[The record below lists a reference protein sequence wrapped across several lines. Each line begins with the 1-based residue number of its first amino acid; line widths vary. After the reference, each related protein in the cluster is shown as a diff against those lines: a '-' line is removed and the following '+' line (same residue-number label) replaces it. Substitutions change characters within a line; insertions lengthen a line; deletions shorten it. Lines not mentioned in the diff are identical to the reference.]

1 MVSVA
6 TTTMGHVTENA
17 SPHPHHV
24 VQKPR
29 KRTTPVEVADFTML
43 VKVPGQPEAIK
54 AFTDDEAEEARKYAA
69 DTGGTVVH
77 YRFHLRT
84 ATPPTTPAT
93 SFRCRRRPAPGW
105 PTDPSPS
112 PAMSRL
118 NPGPGRVSPIPRTR
132 SASTSTPNGWGRG
145 FQPGGLTYGDTIHLV
160 SGIMYLWRLR

>member
-6 TTTMGHVTENA
+6 TTTMGQVTENA

-69 DTGGTVVH
+69 DTGGTVVP
-77 YRFHLRT
+77 LPLPPRT

-112 PAMSRL
+112 PAMSPADGQQASLDLWPRARPATPMGRPARAVGRL
-118 NPGPGRVSPIPRTR
+118 V
-132 SASTSTPNGWGRG
+132 
-145 FQPGGLTYGDTIHLV
+145 
-160 SGIMYLWRLR
+160 